1 MKQIVAGMLASV
13 AALALVS
20 ACGSDD
26 DSTTATTATTAGAP
40 AADTTATTTSA
51 AAAETIP
58 AATLP
63 GGTIPGGTI
72 PGGPGGLTI
81 PPGAIP
87 SDLSIPQQAIDQM
100 LSQMEAAGIKV
111 DRACFTTLLQDEALR
126 KVVAA
131 GGTPS
136 PEVMQRFAACIT
148 P

>member
-1 MKQIVAGMLASV
+1 MKQISRGVLV
-13 AALALVS
+13 AAASLALLS

-26 DSTTATTATTAGAP
+26 DSTTPTTATTPAAT

-51 AAAETIP
+51 TVAGTIAAGTVADG
-58 AATLP
+58 TLP
-63 GGTIPGGTI
+63 GGTIPSAS
-72 PGGPGGLTI
+72 GGLTI

-87 SDLSIPQQAIDQM
+87 SDLSIPEQAIDQM

-111 DRACFTTLLQDEALR
+111 DRACFTALLEDDDIR

-136 PEVMQRFAACIT
+136 PEVVAQFTSCIT